1 MGYTDVIVK
10 TLNGAAPIAF
20 AAALLA
26 SATAAHAIVPGDVR
40 WHDEH
45 NDTTKITQILINAG
59 TMNVSDPGTRTMAI
73 AEMLTGTPYAAD
85 PIEGTREQLT
95 VRLDSMD
102 CTTFVET
109 VLALEMTLEEQR
121 SSWRD
126 FIYNLERLRYRN
138 GNVGTYSSRLHYFSD
153 WVIDNT
159 HRGILQEVTDRLG
172 ANTKW
177 QVKTLEYMTRNRS
190 QYPAL
195 AYDEEYERMKNAE
208 IGYRSHRY
216 PYIKPID
223 TKAVRL
229 RDGDVVAMT
238 TKRQGLDV
246 QHVGLIKIKDG
257 TPYLMHA
264 SKPAGKVL
272 IEERPLADYLRR
284 NPSITGIRVV
294 RLTH

>member
-1 MGYTDVIVK
+1 MGYTNVIITSIKRTTRHILAV
-10 TLNGAAPIAF
+10 
-20 AAALLA
+20 ALLS
-26 SATAAHAIVPGDVR
+26 SATAAYSAAPGDVR
-40 WHDEH
+40 WHDER
-45 NDTTKITQILINAG
+45 NDTTKITQILLKADA
-59 TMNVSDPGTRTMAI
+59 MNLTDHGSRTMAI
-73 AEMLTGTPYAAD
+73 AEMLAGTPYTAD
-85 PIEGTREQLT
+85 PIEAPDEQLT

-138 GNVGTYSSRLHYFSD
+138 GNAGTYSSRLHYFSD

-195 AYDEEYERMKNAE
+195 ADDEEYERMKNAE

-223 TKAVRL
+223 TKSLKL

-238 TKRQGLDV
+238 TKRPGLDV

-272 IEERPLADYLRR
+272 TEERPLADYLRR

>member
-1 MGYTDVIVK
+1 MRHTSVIN
-10 TLNGAAPIAF
+10 TLKRTARHILV
-20 AAALLA
+20 AALLS
-26 SATAAHAIVPGDVR
+26 SATAAYATAPGDVR
-40 WHDEH
+40 WHDER
-45 NDTTKITQILINAG
+45 NDTTKITQILLKADA
-59 TMNVSDPGTRTMAI
+59 MNIADQGSRTMAI
-73 AEMLTGTPYAAD
+73 AEMLTGIPYTTGPLEA
-85 PIEGTREQLT
+85 PVEQLT

-102 CTTFVET
+102 CATFVET
-109 VLALEMTLEEQR
+109 VLALEMTLDEQR

-138 GNVGTYSSRLHYFSD
+138 GNAVTYSSRLHYFSD

-195 AYDEEYERMKNAE
+195 ADDEEYDRMKNVE

-216 PYIKPID
+216 PYIRPID
-223 TKAVRL
+223 AKSIRL

-238 TKRQGLDV
+238 TKHQGLDV